1 MLSTTTVFR
10 NASRKACNSI
20 ISERVGYLKT
30 SRLLA
35 PSSKKMFTTTMR
47 KCRTQNSLTESSS
60 FQARFPI
67 PEPLPALALAYDYED
82 SWDDADS
89 DSLSS
94 QGSSSSSSTAFPRK
108 DFSTAQQAVNS
119 QFRRDVTYRT
129 SATTGRGP
137 SSSSSNSNTPYSPP
151 LSSAETSKGIHSR
164 KSGGG
169 GSGGRH
175 RCPKCGTH
183 VTFRH
188 DDFEANTFYCAT
200 CSGWFVANPNTI
212 SGTTD
217 GDKVDDSPYDEFL
230 AKNGETRKPEDPL
243 ILMHH
248 VSRNGSPFSRVGNN
262 NNLMFFSFD
271 S

>member
-1 MLSTTTVFR
+1 VFR

-47 KCRTQNSLTESSS
+47 KCRTRNSLTESSS
-60 FQARFPI
+60 FQARSPI

-82 SWDDADS
+82 YSPWDDDS
-89 DSLSS
+89 DSSLSS
-94 QGSSSSSSTAFPRK
+94 RDSSSSSSA
-108 DFSTAQQAVNS
+108 AQHAVNS
-119 QFRRDVTYRT
+119 QFRRDVTDRRANVTQIST
-129 SATTGRGP
+129 SATTGRG
-137 SSSSSNSNTPYSPP
+137 SSPSSSNSNTPYSPP
-151 LSSAETSKGIHSR
+151 LSSGETSKASPSR

-188 DDFEANTFYCAT
+188 NDFEANAFYCAT

-212 SGTTD
+212 TGNTTD
-217 GDKVDDSPYDEFL
+217 GDKVDDSPYEEFL
-230 AKNGETRKPEDPL
+230 NKNGETPRKPEDPL

-262 NNLMFFSFD
+262 NNLTFFSFD